1 MSKPAT
7 TRLRYVKAPAAS
19 QIVAFLDRLGKR
31 VQIYGAPVWVD
42 KDKAWFLWFVPSDDG
57 ADIKSVEIKK

>member
-1 MSKPAT
+1 MGKPAT
-7 TRLRYVKAPAAS
+7 TRLRYVKASAAA
-19 QIVAFLDRLGKR
+19 QVVAFLDRLGKR

-42 KDKAWFLWFVPSDDG
+42 KDKSWYLWFVPSDDG